1 MQMKRIE
8 PEVIANVS
16 RIIDDVRKRGDEAV
30 REYTKRFDGLDLDD
44 YRVPED
50 EIDAAFDA
58 VSEEVVESL
67 ELAAE
72 HIRLFHEQQRRQ
84 SWFIT
89 RDDGAFL
96 GTKVTP
102 IERVGLYVPGGR
114 AR

>member
-1 MQMKRIE
+1 MQMKRIVLTADNPFDEGMLERAGTFE

-58 VSEEVVESL
+58 VSEEVVSPAL
-67 ELAAE
+67 
-72 HIRLFHEQQRRQ
+72 
-84 SWFIT
+84 
-89 RDDGAFL
+89 
-96 GTKVTP
+96 
-102 IERVGLYVPGGR
+102 
-114 AR
+114 